1 VVERRNRTVMDMSK
15 ALLKSMMVPGE
26 FWGEAIRHFVY
37 LLNRLPT
44 KMMGDTTPYEAWN
57 GRKPSLG
64 HLKMFGCIAHARL
77 FAPHLKKINDRS
89 KALVY
94 FGTEEGSKAHR
105 LFDRETKRIV
115 VSRDVVFEEKKT
127 WSWDSIYEGDIIV
140 DFDVE
145 NEAGTGYVGDGDNG
159 DFQQEQGVPIEAG
172 SADELNNSDGVP
184 DMLQSTTT
192 NTIWSSSDAKSSAAG
207 FSTPQHTV
215 PVFGNST
222 LSSVESSEPM
232 RFRDQDEIYDDTS
245 EVELVDS
252 DVEALLAET
261 EEPTCYKEAADH
273 QEWIK
278 AIDKEM
284 QSIIKN
290 ETWELVKLPTG
301 KRPIG
306 MKWVYKLKRNLEGKV
321 VKHKERLV
329 AKGYV

>member
-1 VVERRNRTVMDMSK
+1 
-15 ALLKSMMVPGE
+15 
-26 FWGEAIRHFVY
+26 
-37 LLNRLPT
+37 
-44 KMMGDTTPYEAWN
+44 
-57 GRKPSLG
+57 
-64 HLKMFGCIAHARL
+64 
-77 FAPHLKKINDRS
+77 
-89 KALVY
+89 
-94 FGTEEGSKAHR
+94 
-105 LFDRETKRIV
+105 
-115 VSRDVVFEEKKT
+115 VFEEKKT
-127 WSWDSIYEGDIIV
+127 WSWDSVYEGDIIV

-145 NEAGTGYVGDGDNG
+145 NEAGTGYVGDGDIG
-159 DFQQEQGVPIEAG
+159 DFQQEQGVPTEAG
-172 SADELNNSDGVP
+172 SVDELNNSNGVP
-184 DMLQSTTT
+184 DMLQSTTA
-192 NTIWSSSDAKSSAAG
+192 NTIRSSSDAESSAAG
-207 FSTPQHTV
+207 FSTPQHAV

-222 LSSVESSEPM
+222 PSSAESSEPM

-252 DVEALLAET
+252 NVEALLVET